1 MIDYIILACL
11 GGLSVGAGILLD
23 RILLKLSQKRV
34 EKKQQQNKRYC
45 KTCKGVL
52 SNFVERNRDE
62 CQICEH
68 WKRNRHYFV
77 KSGTDN
83 SANTHQN
90 AKTSQPAYIS
100 EMDLLYMQ
108 GLESSN
114 TTHKPCNTADNSTSD
129 TSSYV
134 ARQTYSS
141 DSSSCSS
148 DSSSSSSSSSDW

>member
-11 GGLSVGAGILLD
+11 GVLSVGAGILLD
-23 RILLKLSQKRV
+23 RILLKLAQKRV

-52 SNFVERNRDE
+52 SNSVERNRDE
-62 CQICEH
+62 CQICDH
-68 WKRNRHYFV
+68 WKRNKHYFV
-77 KSGTDN
+77 KNNTDN

-90 AKTSQPAYIS
+90 TRPSQPAMS
-100 EMDLLYMQ
+100 NMDLLHMQ
-108 GLESSN
+108 ALENSN
-114 TTHKPCNTADNSTSD
+114 TTHKPCNTADNSSSD